1 MLNIP
6 LFARIN
12 PFVQTTPY
20 RELYRCYPAAF
31 STKKDLEDGDKVILP
46 PSALHHLASLKVT
59 YPLVFELSNPRT
71 GKKTHCGVLE
81 FSSNEGECYVPYWI
95 MQNLLIKS
103 GAMIQIT
110 NASLPKGNFVK
121 FQPHETSFTLLSNPR
136 VVLEKALRR
145 YTCLTQGDTVNITH
159 DGKRYEVD
167 ILEVRPGTA
176 ITVIETDVNVEFA
189 APKDY
194 KEPPKSEKKIDTT
207 HQHQHAEGNFVYKG
221 EHETQKTMDDYER
234 EVKDHKK
241 TSSSHPSSHSSSTSH
256 SSSSSSSTSSSNSNN
271 SNYFAQLGTGYS
283 LKESNSSSSASSS
296 SSSVSS
302 SSSTSS
308 TSTSSSSSVLQNGN
322 TYQEQHGQFIYIYQ
336 KPSKPGGQP
345 KLIRRIPASRNSTNT
360 STSTSGST
368 SSVTS
373 TSTTAATTGGFKA
386 FQGQGYS
393 MR

>member
-194 KEPPKSEKKIDTT
+194 KEPPKSEKKLI
-207 HQHQHAEGNFVYKG
+207 QHININ
-221 EHETQKTMDDYER
+221 MPR
-234 EVKDHKK
+234 EILYIK
-241 TSSSHPSSHSSSTSH
+241 
-256 SSSSSSSTSSSNSNN
+256 
-271 SNYFAQLGTGYS
+271 
-283 LKESNSSSSASSS
+283 
-296 SSSVSS
+296 
-302 SSSTSS
+302 
-308 TSTSSSSSVLQNGN
+308 GN
-322 TYQEQHGQFIYIYQ
+322 T
-336 KPSKPGGQP
+336 
-345 KLIRRIPASRNSTNT
+345 KLKKQWMIMNEKLKITRKLHPLILLHILLLLPILLLLHHLHHHQIQIIQIILHN
-360 STSTSGST
+360 
-368 SSVTS
+368 
-373 TSTTAATTGGFKA
+373 
-386 FQGQGYS
+386 
-393 MR
+393 